1 MKAKLMLASAMLI
14 LSAPVCAND
23 EMAKAVDTL
32 VRTSTAQGFSCGK
45 VVGMHE
51 LAEMVSGQITHE
63 TGADMADFEA
73 FSEQL
78 SEMAQKCLSEKP
90 IREALDE
97 KVISWPQ

>member
-1 MKAKLMLASAMLI
+1 MKAKLILVSVMLI

-45 VVGMHE
+45 IVGMHE
-51 LAEMVSGQITHE
+51 LAEMLSGQITHS
-63 TGADMADFEA
+63 TDADKADFEA
-73 FSEQL
+73 LNGQL

-90 IREALDE
+90 IREALG
-97 KVISWPQ
+97 KK